1 MEQTLRVLIIEDND
15 DDVLLILRELRRT
28 NGFQIV
34 HEVVKNEAEIRR
46 ALTEKTWDIIVCDY
60 FLESFD
66 APRVLTLLDHLGID
80 VPFILVSGKAD
91 DDVADASL
99 RIRGVHEFVS
109 KSKLSR
115 LGPVIH
121 RELRLYHGYDE
132 MIRAWARA
140 LELRDHETRGHSD
153 RVVEMTVELARRM
166 GVAESE
172 IVHIRRGALLHDIGK
187 LGISDSILLKK
198 EKLTADEMTV
208 MKGHSI
214 IGFELLH
221 KIEVLKPSLKL
232 VLHHHERWNGS
243 GYPLGLQGSDIPL
256 AARIFAVVDVYDAL
270 TSDRPYHEAMTHNV
284 ALEYIKAEANTSFD
298 PQVVEQF
305 VELLEES
312 NHVG

>member
-15 DDVLLILRELRRT
+15 DDVLLIVRELKRA

-34 HEVVKNEAEIRR
+34 HEVVRNEVEIRR

-60 FLESFD
+60 FLQAFD
-66 APRVLTLLDHLGID
+66 APRVLTMLEHLGID
-80 VPFILVSGKAD
+80 VPFILISGKAS

-109 KSKLSR
+109 KNKLSR

-121 RELRLYHGYDE
+121 RELRLYNGYDE

-153 RVVEMTVELARRM
+153 RVVEMTVELARKM
-166 GVAESE
+166 GIAESE
-172 IVHIRRGALLHDIGK
+172 IIHIRRGALLHDIGK

-208 MKGHSI
+208 MKGHAI

-270 TSDRPYHEAMTHNV
+270 TSDRPYHEAMSHDL
-284 ALEYIKAEANTSFD
+284 ALDYITSESNMSFD
-298 PQVVEQF
+298 PQVVDQF
-305 VELLEES
+305 VEM
-312 NHVG
+312 VGRG